1 MVLDDVIYAHKAR
14 TEWNR
19 SSAVANKSAM
29 AGVVTTLTSDFFKD
43 YSLEMMKGSTS
54 HIESLKPSSYCS
66 QQVVGDLFT
75 TNLCVGN
82 QIIKNYMI
90 KEESSHLFIDP
101 QTEKLNLRVSGV
113 SLDFL
118 FDFELSSEPRW
129 LEDSGTGT
137 ISVYDTNIDLELDL
151 MACAEEG
158 TLKIDYSDVQIHTR
172 DYDVNLDGTTD
183 HSKAAE
189 MMLTNFKSFF
199 EEELTAILA
208 SKLLKIVEEQLM
220 ERAIGM
226 SRDGE
231 DDQVKGQKLMDRRLI
246 ADPVLTKHSISF
258 IFEGTYHDK
267 NAPVVGPDGE
277 ALPIERLG

>member
-1 MVLDDVIYAHKAR
+1 M
-14 TEWNR
+14 
-19 SSAVANKSAM
+19 
-29 AGVVTTLTSDFFKD
+29 
-43 YSLEMMKGSTS
+43 
-54 HIESLKPSSYCS
+54 
-66 QQVVGDLFT
+66 
-75 TNLCVGN
+75 
-82 QIIKNYMI
+82 
-90 KEESSHLFIDP
+90 
-101 QTEKLNLRVSGV
+101 
-113 SLDFL
+113 

-208 SKLLKIVEEQLM
+208 SKLLKIVEE
-220 ERAIGM
+220 
-226 SRDGE
+226 
-231 DDQVKGQKLMDRRLI
+231 
-246 ADPVLTKHSISF
+246 
-258 IFEGTYHDK
+258 
-267 NAPVVGPDGE
+267 
-277 ALPIERLG
+277 